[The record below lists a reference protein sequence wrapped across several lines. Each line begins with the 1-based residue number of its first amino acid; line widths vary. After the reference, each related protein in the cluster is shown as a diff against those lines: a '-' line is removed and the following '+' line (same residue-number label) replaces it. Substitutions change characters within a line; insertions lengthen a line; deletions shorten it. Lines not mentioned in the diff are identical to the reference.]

1 MKRFVS
7 LENRE
12 VRHCNNSGKMS
23 ARFPSR
29 AAEGQLARRSFP
41 GSMAIVFLDEGSDI
55 RKRIMLHLS
64 RKIIGSTIEQYVL
77 VHFVVA
83 RVKPTASL
91 NSLIASFP
99 VSEEPQVPAR
109 KITTVIDPTVQK
121 PKPAVQV
128 KSIQLRAANGRP
140 DLAFQ
145 FRRYALIRIDDQHPV
160 VPPGN

>member
-1 MKRFVS
+1 
-7 LENRE
+7 
-12 VRHCNNSGKMS
+12 
-23 ARFPSR
+23 
-29 AAEGQLARRSFP
+29 
-41 GSMAIVFLDEGSDI
+41 
-55 RKRIMLHLS
+55 MLHRS
-64 RKIIGSTIEQYVL
+64 RKIIGSTIEQHVL

-83 RVKPTASL
+83 RVKPAASL

-128 KSIQLRAANGRP
+128 KSIQIRAANGRP

-160 VPPGN
+160 VPPGNIFQGPVLFSRIFLIPRELDYSRTGCDSEILRPI